1 MTPAAIVLTSLA
13 VVALAEIGDRTMLL
27 AILLS
32 LRFRRPLPV
41 ILGILVATIANH
53 LVAAWA
59 GASIAG
65 LLDGFWFRLAVAIGF
80 LAMAAW
86 TLIPDKMDDP
96 DKAEPARRGAFVTT
110 LVAFFL
116 VEIGDKTQIATIAL
130 GARYE
135 AVPHAIELVAT
146 GTTLGMMIV
155 NAPAVLFGERITRIV
170 PLAWVRVGAALVL
183 AGLGVAGLVALFG
196 GR

>member
-1 MTPAAIVLTSLA
+1 MVLSVVLTSFA

-27 AILLS
+27 AILLA
-32 LRFRRPLPV
+32 LRFRKPVPV
-41 ILGILVATIANH
+41 ILGIFVATVANH

-65 LLDGFWFRLAVAIGF
+65 LLDGFWFRLAVALGF

-96 DKAEPARRGAFVTT
+96 EKSEPDRRGAFLTT

-116 VEIGDKTQIATIAL
+116 VEIGDKTQIATIAM

-135 AVPHAIELVAT
+135 AVPHAVELVAL
-146 GTTLGMMIV
+146 GTTLGMMVV
-155 NAPAVLFGERITRIV
+155 NAPAVIFGERITQFV
-170 PLAWVRVGAALVL
+170 ALKWVRLGAALVL
-183 AGLGVAGLVALFG
+183 AGLGVAGLVELFA
-196 GR
+196 